1 MSTIKNY
8 TKRFVIYAY
17 ALFWV
22 SLLFSGGIVQ
32 LFEGNLWV
40 MQCVV
45 IVCSWTPTVILLIL
59 FKKIFPNCTVIG
71 FYKKVFSQKISFH
84 FLIVVTIIQTL
95 IFIASVCI
103 VAFQKSVSFITLLDY
118 SIPTIISGF
127 FFTLLQG
134 ATGEESGWRGFLQP
148 AIEKKSG
155 VIMGSVIVGAIWAFW
170 HTPLWFV
177 SSGYTGIELVKYIV
191 VFVVCIISF
200 AVIVGICYNHCK
212 NLFVPIWMHFVFN
225 FVLVTFIGSAVD
237 IMVWLSVFY
246 FITALGFVLWHK
258 IKISRNEHKKYL
270 GLYTGAE

>member
-1 MSTIKNY
+1 MSKIEKNY
-8 TKRFVIYAY
+8 TKRFVIYTY

-22 SLLFSGGIVQ
+22 TLISLGGIVQ
-32 LFEGNLWV
+32 LFGGNPWI
-40 MQCVV
+40 MQLVV
-45 IVCSWTPTVILLIL
+45 LVCSWTPTVVLLIL
-59 FKKIFPNCTVIG
+59 FKKIFPNSTVKD
-71 FYKKVFSQKISFH
+71 FYKKVFSQKISFP
-84 FLIVVTIIQTL
+84 FLIVVTLIQTL

-103 VAFQKSVSFITLLDY
+103 VAFQKSVSFLTLLDY

-155 VIMGSVIVGAIWAFW
+155 VIKGSLIVGVIWTFW

-177 SSGYTGIELVKYIV
+177 SSGYVGIELVKYIV
-191 VFVVCIISF
+191 AFVVCIISF

-225 FVLVTFIGSAVD
+225 FVMVTFIGSTVD
-237 IMVWLSVFY
+237 VIVWLSVFY
-246 FITALGFVLWHK
+246 FITALGFILWHK
-258 IKISRNEHKKYL
+258 SKISRK
-270 GLYTGAE
+270 